1 MIVKKAYPKSTMTDE
16 EEPLLKS
23 SEEKEGAEASLHPR
37 RWWCSWRN
45 LKFILLPIEVCA
57 FLFLFAVYFNVQ
69 VYQQYL
75 YQRIMKHE
83 IDVFNNVTTDDKDS
97 NFENGIICLDQ
108 DTITNLSSQAMFLK
122 GQKEVNRINMITTLI
137 SLSLS
142 LIASLFLV
150 PYSDV
155 FGRKPFLALVFLGQA
170 AGTVISLIIVY
181 FNLNMY
187 YFILSSIANGLG
199 GSFGIMLA
207 ACSAYVTDI
216 TPPRWLA
223 VRMAILGGVI
233 FVGSASASS
242 ASDKWIQTTNC
253 DFRPMIWLILG
264 TVLSGLVFSL
274 ILPESLNSDVKSK
287 STQTSRKRGIRSLIR
302 GFKIFTSLSYVSPL
316 TLLKLWITAGITVLT
331 LINETGGFEIIGYF
345 LHNKPLEWDYTTIG
359 NYIAVSSVAHML
371 ALIIILPLLVVAKF
385 PNTVII
391 SIGIAFALL
400 FNLLIA
406 AVVKKTWEMFLG
418 IL

>member
-1 MIVKKAYPKSTMTDE
+1 MAGE
-16 EEPLLKS
+16 QEPLMKS
-23 SEEKEGAEASLHPR
+23 SEEKEGVEASLHRR

-69 VYQQYL
+69 VYQQYF

-108 DTITNLSSQAMFLK
+108 DTITNLSSQAVFLK

-155 FGRKPFLALVFLGQA
+155 FGRKSFLALVFLGQA

-187 YFILSSIANGLG
+187 YFILSSVANGLG

-216 TPPRWLA
+216 TPSRWLA

-316 TLLKLWITAGITVLT
+316 TLLKLWITVGITVLT

-359 NYIAVSSVAHML
+359 NFIAVSSVAHML

-385 PNTVII
+385 PNTVIM

-406 AVVKKTWEMFLG
+406 ALVKKTWEMFLG
-418 IL
+418 ILQCW